1 MHSSATFIVIYI
13 LKQGGTHQVNDSI
26 NIGNEK
32 KIT

>member
-1 MHSSATFIVIYI
+1 MFIAIYI